1 MDHPHPS
8 SVLKCNLKKKRIIPE
23 CNICTFRHTVAKAFV
38 LHFIRKL
45 CCNRKRTTIL
55 SDCALSART
64 QRGMVHVSF
73 THLYEK
79 EEEEEG
85 EGGRGRSCCIGSFIY
100 TLTVGLG
107 GPPHSCGWPTPGTSS
122 LHHVQFVTDTQSLSS
137 VHVTVGH

>member
-1 MDHPHPS
+1 MVGGGGGWRGVDHPHPS

-85 EGGRGRSCCIGSFIY
+85 EGGRGEELLYRIIHLHSY
-100 TLTVGLG
+100 RWAR
-107 GPPHSCGWPTPGTSS
+107 GPAA
-122 LHHVQFVTDTQSLSS
+122 
-137 VHVTVGH
+137 